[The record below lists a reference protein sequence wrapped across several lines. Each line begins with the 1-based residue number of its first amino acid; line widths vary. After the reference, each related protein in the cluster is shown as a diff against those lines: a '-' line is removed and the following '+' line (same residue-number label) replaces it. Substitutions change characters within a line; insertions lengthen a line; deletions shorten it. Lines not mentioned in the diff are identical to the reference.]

1 MTGFPERTSKDV
13 LILYHLR
20 RAAAGLSVFLLALA
34 LVVVSPSVA
43 SADPNTVS
51 QAKAELT
58 RYEQEA
64 SELAE
69 QYDAVN
75 QRLEQ
80 TKRDIAQTETDIT
93 ARQDKVDLLR
103 GQVAQVVLRQ
113 WQTHGLGTTAA
124 LLLSENSTAMLHQ
137 LSANQRWTTSAEDLI
152 QHYQGQQAELAE
164 LRAHLD
170 AAVVQVQADNDR
182 LADLKRQA
190 DAKVDAAERA
200 LARLQAAETGRL
212 DLARQ
217 SVAADGSGRVNFVSD
232 GSAAAVA
239 TAFAV
244 AQVGKPYIYG
254 GNGPTGYDCSGLTRA
269 AYLQVGVALPH
280 SASGQFRLGQ
290 PVAEADLR
298 PGDLVFYYS
307 GISHVGIY
315 VGNGTIVDAANP
327 RRGIRY
333 TSLHS
338 MPYMGARRII

>member
-1 MTGFPERTSKDV
+1 
-13 LILYHLR
+13 
-20 RAAAGLSVFLLALA
+20 LALI
-34 LVVVSPSVA
+34 VVNPSVA
-43 SADPNTVS
+43 SADPNSVS

-80 TKRDIAQTETDIT
+80 TKRDIAQTEADLA

-113 WQTHGLGTTAA
+113 WQTQGLGSTAA
-124 LLLSENSTAMLHQ
+124 LLLSENSTEMLHQ

-152 QHYQGQQAELAE
+152 QHYQGQRAELAE

-170 AAVVQVQADNDR
+170 ASAVQVQADNDR
-182 LADLKRQA
+182 LAELKRQA
-190 DAKVDAAERA
+190 DAKVDAAERV
-200 LARLQAAETGRL
+200 LARLQAAENNRL
-212 DLARQ
+212 DTARQ
-217 SVAADGSGRVNFVSD
+217 TVSSGGGRVSFVSD
-232 GSAAAVA
+232 GTAAAVA

-315 VGNGTIVDAANP
+315 VGGGTIVDAANP
-327 RRGIRY
+327 KRGIRY
-333 TSLHS
+333 TDLHS

>member
-1 MTGFPERTSKDV
+1 
-13 LILYHLR
+13 
-20 RAAAGLSVFLLALA
+20 LALFQVGA
-34 LVVVSPSVA
+34 GVA
-43 SADPNTVS
+43 SADPDSVS

-58 RYEQEA
+58 RFEQEA

-80 TKRDIAQTETDIT
+80 TKRDMAQTETDIVV
-93 ARQDKVDLLR
+93 RQDQVDRLR
-103 GQVAQVVLRQ
+103 GQVAQIVLRQ
-113 WQTHGLGTTAA
+113 WQTSGLGTTAV
-124 LLLSENSTAMLHQ
+124 LLLSENSTELLQQ
-137 LSANQRWTTSAEDLI
+137 LSANQRWTSSAEDLI
-152 QHYQGQQAELAE
+152 QHFQGQQADLAE
-164 LRAHLD
+164 LKASLA
-170 AAVVQVQADNDR
+170 AAVLQVQADNDR
-182 LADLKRQA
+182 LAELKSQA

-200 LARLQAAETGRL
+200 LSRLQAAENARL
-212 DLARQ
+212 GQARENTASLSQ
-217 SVAADGSGRVNFVSD
+217 SRAAFVSD

-254 GNGPTGYDCSGLTRA
+254 GNGPAGYDCSGLTRA

-280 SASGQFRLGQ
+280 SSSAQYRLGQ

-315 VGNGTIVDAANP
+315 VGGGLIVDAANP

-333 TSLHS
+333 TDLHS